1 MKYKIKRNFWAFFQ
15 LYKNIEKYNCVC
27 VCVCICVCVNVF
39 SVYHDTVGFMTSPFK
54 PIISV

>member
-27 VCVCICVCVNVF
+27 VCVRACVRVCVF
-39 SVYHDTVGFMTSPFK
+39 SQFIMILLNVGFMT
-54 PIISV
+54 